1 MSMANPLI
9 SWKARYHVVILQFR
23 MEVFPSIITYFW
35 YSLGKGHNIMG
46 MNVDSNMAL
55 SAC

>member
-9 SWKARYHVVILQFR
+9 IWKARYHLVIWQFR

-35 YSLGKGHNIMG
+35 CSLGNIMG